1 MFKSRFI
8 NLFTLAV
15 ITLTAI
21 IYSVHYIFE
30 NIPEGV
36 LTFFRWASVA
46 GLILY
51 GFKKRSLTTWIL
63 VCLVIG
69 ACVGYE
75 WPDVAVNLR
84 ILSKIFLKLIKTIV
98 GPLIFGTL
106 VYGIA
111 GHSDIKQVGRMG
123 WKSLLYFEVVTT
135 IALFIGVA
143 AINLFPVGK
152 GIEAPAAM
160 HEEVTAAK
168 AQTWQDIILHI
179 FPENIARSMAE
190 GEVLQIVVFS
200 VLFGLG
206 LIMVPEK
213 KRKPMVDFTQSL
225 SEVMFKFTNIVMYFA
240 PIGVGAAMA
249 YTVGHMGLSILG
261 NLFGLLFLLYGALA
275 AFVLLVLLPIALI
288 ARIPLKPF
296 LRAIK
301 QPVSIAFA
309 TTSSEAALPR
319 AMEAMESIGVPRK
332 VVSFVMPMGYSFNLD
347 GTTLY
352 LSLASIFVAQAAG
365 IDLSLGE
372 QLIMVFTLMVTSKG
386 VAGIPRASLVILMG
400 TAASF
405 NLPVWP
411 IMAIL
416 GIDELMDM
424 ARTSINVVGNCL
436 ASAFVARWEGEF
448 DADKEGADEVFEA
461 EPQE

>member
-1 MFKSRFI
+1 MFKSRFL
-8 NLFTLAV
+8 NLIAFAL
-15 ITLTAI
+15 ISLTALL
-21 IYSVHYIFE
+21 YFVNYLSGA
-30 NIPEGV
+30 IPEGV
-36 LTFFRWASVA
+36 LMFFRWAAVF
-46 GLILY
+46 GLVLY
-51 GFKKRSLTTWIL
+51 AISKKSLTTWIL

-69 ACVGYE
+69 ACVGYD
-75 WPDVAVNLR
+75 WPELAVNLQV
-84 ILSKIFLKLIKTIV
+84 LSKIFLKLIKTIV
-98 GPLIFGTL
+98 GPLIFATL

-135 IALFIGVA
+135 IALFIGLA
-143 AINLFPVGK
+143 AINIFPVGE
-152 GIEAPAAM
+152 GIIQPAAM
-160 HEEVTAAK
+160 EEGLKAAEP
-168 AQTWQDIILHI
+168 QTWQQVILHI
-179 FPENIARSMAE
+179 FPENIAKSIAE

-200 VLFGLG
+200 VIFGIG

-249 YTVGHMGLSILG
+249 YTVGHMGLGILQ
-261 NLFGLLFLLYGALA
+261 NLFGLLILLYGALI
-275 AFVLLVLLPIALI
+275 AFTLLVLLPIALI
-288 ARIPLKPF
+288 GRIPIRQF
-296 LRAIK
+296 LQAIK

-332 VVSFVMPMGYSFNLD
+332 IVSFVMPMGYSFNLD

-352 LSLASIFVAQAAG
+352 LSLASVFVAQAAG
-365 IDLSLGE
+365 IELSLGE

-405 NLPVWP
+405 NLPFWP

-424 ARTSINVVGNCL
+424 ARTSINVTGNCL
-436 ASAFVARWEGEF
+436 ASAFIAKWEGEF
-448 DADKEGADEVFEA
+448 NPNLEDKEIFET
-461 EPQE
+461 EEKI

>member
-1 MFKSRFI
+1 MFKSRYIDFFALI
-8 NLFTLAV
+8 I

-21 IYSVHYIFE
+21 VYLFDYIFE
-30 NIPEGV
+30 TVPDGV
-36 LTFFRWASVA
+36 TTFFRWASVF

-51 GFKKRSLTTWIL
+51 GIKKRSLTTWIL

-75 WPDVAVNLR
+75 FPDVAVNLR
-84 ILSKIFLKLIKTIV
+84 VLSKIFLKLIKTIV

-123 WKSLLYFEVVTT
+123 WKSLLYFEVITT
-135 IALFIGVA
+135 IALFIGIA
-143 AINLFPVGK
+143 AINLFPVGE

-160 HEEVTAAK
+160 HDDVAA
-168 AQTWQDIILHI
+168 AEPQTWQDIILHI
-179 FPENIARSMAE
+179 FPENIARSMAD

-206 LIMVPEK
+206 LIMVPQK
-213 KRKPMVDFTQSL
+213 HRQPMVDFTHSL

-261 NLFGLLFLLYGALA
+261 NLFGLLLLLYGALA
-275 AFVLLVLLPIALI
+275 AFVLLVLLPVALM
-288 ARIPLKPF
+288 ARIPIGSF

-352 LSLASIFVAQAAG
+352 LSLASVFVAQAAG
-365 IDLSLGE
+365 INMSFGE

-436 ASAFVARWEGEF
+436 ASAFIAKWEGEF
-448 DADKEGADEVFEA
+448 DPNREGGDEVFEA
-461 EPQE
+461 EPQK